1 MADQTWDMT
10 AEEQIRK
17 IPRFLAGTAGREGE
31 DTGGEV
37 VRGEDRQ
44 FYDPD
49 SNSLVHT
56 TTRDKGYTPSAWH
69 SRTFMSKP
77 AFCILVSCH

>member
-1 MADQTWDMT
+1 M
-10 AEEQIRK
+10 
-17 IPRFLAGTAGREGE
+17 
-31 DTGGEV
+31 

-69 SRTFMSKP
+69 SRTFMSKT